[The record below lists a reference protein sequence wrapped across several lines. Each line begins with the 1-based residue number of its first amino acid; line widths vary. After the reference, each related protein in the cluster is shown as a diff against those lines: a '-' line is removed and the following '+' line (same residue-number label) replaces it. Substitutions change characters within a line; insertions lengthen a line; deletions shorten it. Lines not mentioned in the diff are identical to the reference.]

1 MTNSDYLVTVTNL
14 VRGDDFDFDLL
25 VSDVPA
31 GQTLVSGWLTVKRL
45 EDDDTAIIEKNVG
58 TTISNAGVIAVS
70 GIYTRV
76 LITADYISTALLR
89 ADTEYFYDIQV
100 ITSANRRKTI
110 EKGTIQPLEQI
121 TRI

>member
-1 MTNSDYLVTVTNL
+1 
-14 VRGDDFDFDLL
+14 VRGDDYDFDLL
-25 VSDVPA
+25 VSDVPT
-31 GQTLVSGWLTVKRL
+31 GQTIVSGWLTVKRL
-45 EDDDTAIIEKNVG
+45 EDDDTALIEKNVG
-58 TTISNAGVIAVS
+58 TTITSAGAISVS

-76 LITADYISTALLR
+76 LITADYISTGLLR
-89 ADTEYFYDIQV
+89 ADTEYYYDIQV